1 MPVVGVEPRRVISTW
16 DFEFVFLRNDLLV
29 VWGDDHHLTLWSIP
43 EQKILQVD
51 RYAIDSIKDL
61 FSDPDS
67 GTVRVMSGTA
77 FGFTTYL
84 YQYDTEC
91 GTFERYLAACNCM
104 ISPDGTEAFGFKSC
118 GFFPVYSLD
127 ELIAKAKDFLH
138 GRSLSQADRV
148 HFYLQNELS

>member
-1 MPVVGVEPRRVISTW
+1 MPVVGVEPTCVISTR

-67 GTVRVMSGTA
+67 
-77 FGFTTYL
+77 
-84 YQYDTEC
+84 
-91 GTFERYLAACNCM
+91 
-104 ISPDGTEAFGFKSC
+104 
-118 GFFPVYSLD
+118 
-127 ELIAKAKDFLH
+127 
-138 GRSLSQADRV
+138 
-148 HFYLQNELS
+148 